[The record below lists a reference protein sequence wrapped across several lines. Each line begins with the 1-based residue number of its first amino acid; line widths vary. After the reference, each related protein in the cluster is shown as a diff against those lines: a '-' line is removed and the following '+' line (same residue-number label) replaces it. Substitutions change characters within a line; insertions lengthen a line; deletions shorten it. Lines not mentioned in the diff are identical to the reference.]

1 MQLRIRAQH
10 LDVPADTR
18 LAIGRKVRL
27 ALGRHAARIDLAQIT
42 LSPSLQGSPGN
53 RCRIRVRL
61 HQGESLAIEDCA
73 EDLHAA
79 AAAAARRL
87 QRRLE
92 RQRAAQ
98 PVGPSEPRRL
108 GVR

>member
-18 LAIGRKVRL
+18 LAIERKVRL
-27 ALGRHAARIDLAQIT
+27 ALGRHAAGIDLAHIT
-42 LSPSLQGSPGN
+42 LSPSPQGSPGN

-79 AAAAARRL
+79 AAAVAWRL
-87 QRRLE
+87 QQRLD
-92 RQRAAQ
+92 RQRAAHS
-98 PVGPSEPRRL
+98 VGRSEPRRL
-108 GVR
+108 GLR